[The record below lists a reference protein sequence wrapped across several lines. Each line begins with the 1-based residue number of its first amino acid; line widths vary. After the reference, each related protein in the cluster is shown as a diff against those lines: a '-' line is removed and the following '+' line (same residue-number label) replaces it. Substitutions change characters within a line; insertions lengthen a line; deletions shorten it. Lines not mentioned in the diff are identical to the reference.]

1 MRIAA
6 VLIFIVSILFTMWS
20 FYEYQAMNSSQLFDA
35 EYESR
40 RTTERFKVHF
50 DSVLLAVNRMAGR
63 LTAEI
68 EQSGLIEDDLRL
80 LVAEE
85 GKHPFVNSILVAFE
99 PYQFDSDVELF
110 SLKFEGKEQQFVVI
124 DSVLNYRDT
133 ALVEMDWYTV
143 PSRTLDQ
150 VLVPDFNSANDELF
164 IDYAFPF
171 FWTNDY
177 GMDQFIGVLNFSF
190 SLDLKSGP
198 EFGHSLPIGVE
209 TDFIIADESGNL
221 IARSKDTNI
230 NNQMIFDILALANL
244 ENHHEYVQENTQGL
258 LNYLSPDESVS
269 STLYFETS
277 ELLGW
282 KIATLVTQIDLLQ
295 RNEIIKKGKE
305 NLIIAATI
313 NVLLLV
319 FLLFNYFQSRK
330 D

>member
-1 MRIAA
+1 MRITA

-80 LVAEE
+80 LVADE

-110 SLKFEGKEQQFVVI
+110 SLRFEGKEQQFVVI

-133 ALVEMDWYTV
+133 TLIEMDWYTV

-190 SLDLKSGP
+190 SLDLKAGP
-198 EFGHSLPIGVE
+198 EFGYSLPIGVE
-209 TDFIIADESGNL
+209 TDFIVADESGNL
-221 IARSKDTNI
+221 IARTKDTNI
-230 NNQMIFDILALANL
+230 NNQMIFDILSLANL

-258 LNYLSPDESVS
+258 LKFLSPDETVS
-269 STLYFETS
+269 STLYFDTS

-282 KIATLVTQIDLLQ
+282 KIVTLVTQVDLLQ
-295 RNEIIKKGKE
+295 RNEIISKKKE
-305 NLIIAATI
+305 NLIIAAAI

-319 FLLFNYFQSRK
+319 FLLFNYFQNRK